1 MIAMTTAPALS
12 KHLADVIEL
21 SHQLGR
27 EDRQLTILGEG
38 NTSAIESET
47 AFWVKGSGSHL
58 GTIHPDQFS
67 YCSLQAVLDMVNCPN
82 MSEQDVD
89 KKLRAS
95 LIEPQRPKPSIETL
109 LHALCLTLGGAK
121 YVGHTHAEACNQLL
135 CSSLGAEPFMR
146 HIFPDAVV
154 VCGRVPMVVP
164 YTEPGVPLALAVR
177 SGLIDY
183 KNRHGLNPKLI
194 LMVNHGIIGLGQTAR
209 EVLNINMMA
218 AKWARVLIGAIQLGG
233 AVYLAESSVAA
244 LDNRLDEKFR
254 RQMLGKAK

>member
-1 MIAMTTAPALS
+1 MTNPALS
-12 KHLADVIEL
+12 QRLSELVDL
-21 SHQLGR
+21 SHQLGL

-38 NTSAIESET
+38 NTSAIESEA

-67 YCSLQAVLDMVNCPN
+67 YCSLPAVLDMVNSPN
-82 MSEQDVD
+82 MSEEDVD

-135 CSSLGAEPFMR
+135 CSKLGAEPFMR

-164 YTEPGVPLALAVR
+164 YTEPGVPLAMAVR
-177 SGLIDY
+177 DGLVDY
-183 KNRHGLNPKLI
+183 KKKHATNPKLI

-233 AVYLAESSVAA
+233 AVYLSDTSVAA

-254 RQMLGKAK
+254 RQMLGKGK

>member
-1 MIAMTTAPALS
+1 MTIPALS
-12 KHLADVIEL
+12 QRLSELVDL

-38 NTSAIESET
+38 NTSAFESDQ

-58 GTIHPDQFS
+58 GTIHADQFS
-67 YCSLQAVLDMVNCPN
+67 YCNLPAVLAMCDAPN
-82 MSEQDVD
+82 MSEEEVD
-89 KKLRAS
+89 RRLRAS
-95 LIEPQRPKPSIETL
+95 LIEPNRPKPSIETL

-121 YVGHTHAEACNQLL
+121 YVGHTHAESCNQIL
-135 CSSLGAEPFMR
+135 CSKHGAEPFMR

-177 SGLIDY
+177 DGLTAY
-183 KNRHGLNPKLI
+183 KQKHNTTPKLI
-194 LMVNHGIIGLGQTAR
+194 LMVNHGIIGLGQTSR
-209 EVLNINMMA
+209 EVLNINLMA
-218 AKWARVLIGAIQLGG
+218 AKWARVLIGAMQLGG
-233 AVYLAESSVAA
+233 AVYLSESSVAM

-254 RQMLGKAK
+254 RKMLEKKG